1 MFTIRNVRDIVA
13 LKTFL
18 DKPETK
24 RVFVVG
30 GGFIGIELRKICSW
44 PEGRHAGGAVRSDP
58 AAV

>member
-30 GGFIGIELRKICSW
+30 GGFIASIIRLQKISKKQTEE
-44 PEGRHAGGAVRSDP
+44 EG
-58 AAV
+58 